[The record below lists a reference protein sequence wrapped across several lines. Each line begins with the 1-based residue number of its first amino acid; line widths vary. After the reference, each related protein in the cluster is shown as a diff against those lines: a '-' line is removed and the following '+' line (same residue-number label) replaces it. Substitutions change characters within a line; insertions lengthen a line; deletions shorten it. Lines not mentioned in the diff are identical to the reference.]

1 MSRAFVKEGDGEPL
15 ALPERAI
22 SPHPN
27 FVTASG
33 LRQIEARVRDLEAA
47 RSRELEAASAAAAG
61 AHDAAMLAGLE
72 RDLRYWRQ
80 RKASARLVTPAAA
93 PEVMRFGVTATLRVT
108 DGATCTLTLVG
119 EDEADPA
126 RGLVSWAS
134 PAAQALIGA
143 GVGEDVVIAEQRYE
157 IIALGNPGDA

>member
-15 ALPERAI
+15 ALPERVI

-27 FVTASG
+27 LVTASG
-33 LRQIEARVRDLEAA
+33 LRQIEARVRDLEGERGRALDAA
-47 RSRELEAASAAAAG
+47 RAAATG
-61 AHDAAMLAGLE
+61 THDAAALASLE

-93 PEVMRFGVTATLRVT
+93 PEVMRFGVTATLRAA
-108 DGATCTLTLVG
+108 DGATRALAIVG

-126 RGLVSWAS
+126 RGLVSWVS
-134 PAAQALIGA
+134 PVAESLLGA
-143 GVGEDVVIAEQRYE
+143 GVGEAVAIGDRQYE
-157 IIALGNPGDA
+157 IIALGTTGTG